1 MSQHR
6 EKSCY
11 RSIMPVFFSR
21 ASHPWTCSA
30 RKADENPSQTQR
42 QTVQSNTHEG
52 KLKEKLLPP
61 PHLNGC
67 IAPTAVICSAYF
79 CWSFMVSMMVLSSLT
94 CVLSSSRAVWPWLKC
109 SVFGFPSVPNR
120 DGEFDL
126 WPVVPIAIE
135 WNPGDGEGDSDG
147 CTLLPLATPP
157 GFGGKEVL
165 LSDTCNKKSNI

>member
-1 MSQHR
+1 MFCHTKITHKHIGQLCRVTSMTAN
-6 EKSCY
+6 
-11 RSIMPVFFSR
+11 SIRNCHHYALKGSISP
-21 ASHPWTCSA
+21 
-30 RKADENPSQTQR
+30 
-42 QTVQSNTHEG
+42 TV
-52 KLKEKLLPP
+52 
-61 PHLNGC
+61 
-67 IAPTAVICSAYF
+67 VICSTYF
-79 CWSFMVSMMVLSSLT
+79 CWSFMVSMMVLSSLI

-147 CTLLPLATPP
+147 CTLLPLARPP

-165 LSDTCNKKSNI
+165 LSDTCNKKNNI